1 MIGEQSMTEQ
11 LCSAETCTRIPF
23 SPSWVGLMRLS
34 RNGRLTAPPAPANAP
49 SSTSRQH
56 PGSSHGEGYQL
67 RVATD
72 RRQVIGDFLHF
83 VVAPRA

>member
-34 RNGRLTAPPAPANAP
+34 RNGRLTAPHAPANAP
-49 SSTSRQH
+49 SSTSRL
-56 PGSSHGEGYQL
+56 PAPPTARGASCELPPTG
-67 RVATD
+67 D
-72 RRQVIGDFLHF
+72 R
-83 VVAPRA
+83 